1 MKLSINALRFCFPYS
16 YIKNQPHL
24 SPLHTPTKSQKTNI
38 ALNCNVKII
47 AFLLISSALTKFLCP
62 RAMMGSV
69 SLGHFPPFFCTN
81 KPFPPAPGFGIPYY
95 IISMTSYQFHSSVN
109 FRKKKGLFQ
118 FTYLWFHIFALVC
131 FCSLFLPP
139 YIGNV
144 GGW

>member
-1 MKLSINALRFCFPYS
+1 MTLQHFHEVYKMKLSINALRFCFPYS

-62 RAMMGSV
+62 RAMTGSV
-69 SLGHFPPFFCTN
+69 SLGHLPPFFCTN
-81 KPFPPAPGFGIPYY
+81 KTFSAPGFGIPYY

-109 FRKKKGLFQ
+109 FRKKKKVYFSLLICG
-118 FTYLWFHIFALVC
+118 FTYL
-131 FCSLFLPP
+131 P
-139 YIGNV
+139 
-144 GGW
+144 